1 MIIRLICALVFI
13 ILAPFLGGWLSGL
26 ERVLGARMQGRKG
39 PSVWQSFYD
48 VRKLFM
54 KEAGQVNNNQM
65 MLVGTHLAFVIIT
78 GVLFFAGWDLL
89 LVFFVLTTAAMFLVG
104 ASATTY
110 SPYSSLGANR
120 EMMQMMAYE
129 PMVLL
134 TCVGF
139 YLACGSFDVTE
150 IISTNTIPV
159 LKLPGCFIGFLFILT
174 IKLRKSPFDISTSH
188 HAHQEIVKGI
198 TTEMS
203 GQMLA
208 LYEIAEWYEK
218 VFLMACVGM
227 FFVNSN
233 PFSYILAVAVC
244 IIVFFLEV
252 LIDNTSARVTWKQMF
267 KSSWIVA
274 LVFGGINI
282 IVLEIFK

>member
-1 MIIRLICALVFI
+1 MIIRIICALIFI
-13 ILAPFLGGWLSGL
+13 IAAPFLGGFISGL

-78 GVLFFAGWDLL
+78 GVLFFAGWDIL
-89 LVFFVLTTAAMFLVG
+89 LVFFVLTTAAMFLVIAG
-104 ASATTY
+104 SATY

-129 PMVLL
+129 PMVLI

-139 YLACGSFDVTE
+139 YLACGSFDVTD
-150 IISTNTIPV
+150 IISQSVIPFI
-159 LKLPGCFIGFLFILT
+159 KLPGCFIGFLFILT

-203 GQMLA
+203 GPMLA

-218 VFLMACVGM
+218 VFLMAVVGM

-233 PFSYILAVAVC
+233 PLSYILAVFVC
-244 IIVFFLEV
+244 MVVFFLEV

-282 IVLEIFK
+282 IVLEILK